1 MRGKAGTF
9 AIAGKADPHFADVS
23 LLLHFDGSN
32 GSTTFTDSSDNA
44 ETVTANSG
52 AEISTA
58 QSKFGGSSG
67 YFASGAYLSM
77 DTSGAA
83 FGTGDFTI
91 EAWIRPA
98 DVSQEASIFD
108 TGKLTLGIKPVAY
121 ENATV
126 PELGFFE
133 LDGTNYVKQ
142 TSGGTVSQ
150 NVWQHVAACRSNGT
164 TRVFLD
170 GVQVGQNLT
179 DTADYSQTVM
189 YVGEW
194 PTDLGVVPYNGYID
208 EARITKGVARY
219 ESGFT
224 VPARAFSDF

>member
-52 AEISTA
+52 ADISTA

-77 DTSGAA
+77 DTSGVA

-91 EAWIRPA
+91 EAWIRPT
-98 DVSQEASIFD
+98 DVSQQASIFD
-108 TGKLTLGIKPVAY
+108 TGKLSCGIYPMTY
-121 ENATV
+121 NNGTF
-126 PELGFFE
+126 PELIFF
-133 LDGTNYVKQ
+133 DGDDFDNF
-142 TSGGTVSQ
+142 TSGGVLVADQ
-150 NVWQHVAACRSNGT
+150 WQHIAVSRSSGT
-164 TRVFLD
+164 TKIFVD
-170 GVQVGQNLT
+170 GVNVGPSRT
-179 DTADYSQTVM
+179 DNGNYSQTVM
-189 YVGEW
+189 YVGEY
-194 PTDLGVVPYNGYID
+194 PTELGIVPYNGYID
-208 EARITKGVARY
+208 EVRITKGVARY

-224 VPARAFSDF
+224 VPAREFPDF